1 MPTCPIG
8 HTLALLNLYGLFT
21 PPNREVLLLSNV
33 LTAPA
38 PQATHPKKEVS
49 SYHPRSIVTL
59 WVLVCIS
66 VAVWIFVDPSAWD
79 VHVYASAMR
88 SLRLGHDP
96 YAEAM
101 AVQHLYQSQPVHLPY
116 ADPPWSYVYSPL
128 TLPLLRLI
136 AIPPFALT
144 ATLYWLLYAA
154 AALAQLW
161 AVLRAATFAEL
172 RVFRYLAPVSLFFP
186 GLLANGILM
195 GGNVAYLLYAAVL
208 LAAVL
213 GWRRGTWLPFYLAV
227 LAASCIKM
235 PLLTLVGIPV
245 FSARRQVLPA
255 AATVAASLALFVAP
269 AFLWPSLF
277 RHYLQAVEL
286 QFSINR
292 DFGCAPAGLFS
303 GMVYDRHIPYVVPS
317 LVFFAAYALPL
328 CALLFVLSRRYLR
341 GDFPLR
347 QWVPVLLVGVILLNP
362 RIQEYDAAPIALP
375 LALICSRFLSAHR
388 KPTRTRILTAG
399 SVLLILANVVGAYSW
414 NLRKL
419 IDGPLIVLLFL
430 AGCWTLLR
438 HSPTPNPTDLPSTI

>member
-1 MPTCPIG
+1 MP
-8 HTLALLNLYGLFT
+8 
-21 PPNREVLLLSNV
+21 NV
-33 LTAPA
+33 LIAPA
-38 PQATHPKKEVS
+38 PPTAHPKAQLS
-49 SYHPRSIVTL
+49 SHTPLITL
-59 WVLVCIS
+59 WLLVCIAI
-66 VAVWIFVDPSAWD
+66 AVWISIDPSAWD

-101 AVQHLYQSQPVHLPY
+101 AIQRLYQSQPVHLPRT
-116 ADPPWSYVYSPL
+116 DPPWSYVYSPL

-144 ATLYWLLYAA
+144 AVLYWLLYAA

-161 AVLRAATFAEL
+161 AVLRAATLSEQ
-172 RVFRYLAPVSLFFP
+172 RIFRYLAPISLFFP
-186 GLLANGILM
+186 GLLANGILL
-195 GGNVAYLLYAAVL
+195 GGNVAYILYAAVL

-235 PLLTLVGIPV
+235 PLLTLVAIPV
-245 FSARRQVLPA
+245 FSARRQWVPA
-255 AATVAASLALFVAP
+255 AATVAASLALFAAP
-269 AFLWPSLF
+269 ALLWPSLF

-303 GMVYDRHIPYVVPS
+303 GIVYDRGIPYVLPT

-341 GDFPLR
+341 GDFPLQ
-347 QWVPVLLVGVILLNP
+347 QWAPVLIVGVVLLNP

-375 LALICSRFLSAHR
+375 LALICSRFLALHR
-388 KPTRTRILTAG
+388 RPTRTRILAG
-399 SVLLILANVVGAYSW
+399 GTVLLILANIVGTYSW

-430 AGCWTLLR
+430 AGCRTLLH
-438 HSPTPNPTDLPSTI
+438 HSPTPEPSDSTLVHHTH